1 MSDAAV
7 VCSGSFMPR
16 PLSLSLAWVFAA
28 TTARAQAPE
37 PVGAEALE
45 AARQLFFEAYAAGER
60 GRWEDAYRGFS
71 RAMAVRAS
79 PAVRFNL
86 AIAARN
92 TGRFVEALDQ
102 FRTFLREGAEGADAP
117 RRAAATREVETLT
130 TRVSRLTVR
139 VQGDTPQSFQLDGR
153 TLPLALLGAEVPV
166 DPGPHTIEV
175 VGVAGDRQ
183 RREGAVYEGERM
195 NVDVT
200 LSADAVES
208 RATATST
215 PRSQGF
221 GHWVTQPGPD
231 GRWVDWAAQAVPEAP
246 RSRWERFPFT
256 VSAPVGV
263 GTATGLLS
271 LSLRYFPRRWFGA
284 EIAVGG
290 IGAFQPGFA
299 FLAHARF
306 ASATSRQ
313 AFGLFAGPGL
323 ALASLSL
330 TCPASS
336 TQCQREERTD
346 RRLPAVSV
354 IGGVSSEWR
363 LGERLSLR
371 ATGGVRVLL
380 NPADFR
386 ALEDPALFT
395 GCATNASIGWGVTA
409 CDAYLGQSPLI
420 DPFVALDV
428 GYNF

>member
-1 MSDAAV
+1 
-7 VCSGSFMPR
+7 MPR
-16 PLSLSLAWVFAA
+16 PLPLSLALLLFAA
-28 TTARAQAPE
+28 PARAQAPAPE
-37 PVGAEALE
+37 AVGAEALE

-71 RAMAVRAS
+71 RAMSVRAS

-102 FRTFLREGAEGADAP
+102 FRTFLREGAEGADAQ
-117 RRAAATREVETLT
+117 RRAAASREVDALS
-130 TRVSRLTVR
+130 TRVARITVR
-139 VQGDTPQSFQLDGR
+139 VQGDAPQTFQLDGR
-153 TLPLALLGAEVPV
+153 PLPLGLLGAEVPV
-166 DPGPHTIEV
+166 DPGPHTIDV

-195 NVDVT
+195 TVDVT

-208 RATATST
+208 RATATT

-256 VSAPVGV
+256 VAAQVGV
-263 GTATGLLS
+263 GTATGLLT
-271 LSLRYFPRRWFGA
+271 LSVRYFPRRWFGA
-284 EIAVGG
+284 EIALGG
-290 IGAFQPGFA
+290 LGAFQPGFA

-313 AFGLFAGPGL
+313 AFGVFAGPGL

-330 TCPASS
+330 TCPASAS
-336 TQCQREERTD
+336 QCQREERTD

-354 IGGVSSEWR
+354 VGGVSSEWR

-371 ATGGVRVLL
+371 ATGGVRALL

-386 ALEDPALFT
+386 ALEDGALFT
-395 GCATNASIGWGVTA
+395 GCSANGPIGWGVTP
-409 CDAYLGQSPLI
+409 CDAYRGQSPLI
-420 DPFVALDV
+420 DPFVALDL

>member
-1 MSDAAV
+1 MA
-7 VCSGSFMPR
+7 R
-16 PLSLSLAWVFAA
+16 PLTLSLALVFTA
-28 TTARAQAPE
+28 TAARAQSPE

-60 GRWEDAYRGFS
+60 GRWEDAYRGFA
-71 RAMAVRAS
+71 RAMTIRAS

-117 RRAAATREVETLT
+117 RREAATREVNALS
-130 TRVSRLTVR
+130 TRVARLTVR
-139 VQGDTPQSFQLDGR
+139 VQGDAPRTFLLDGR
-153 TLPLALLGAEVPV
+153 TLPLALIGAEVPV
-166 DPGPHTIEV
+166 DPGPHTIDV
-175 VGVAGDRQ
+175 VGAAGDRQ
-183 RREGAVYEGERM
+183 RREGALYEGERM
-195 NVDVT
+195 SVDVT

-208 RATATST
+208 RATATTT

-246 RSRWERFPFT
+246 RSRWERYPFT
-256 VSAPVGV
+256 VAAQVGV
-263 GTATGLLS
+263 GTATGLLT
-271 LSLRYFPRRWFGA
+271 LSVRYFPRRWFGA
-284 EIAVGG
+284 EVALGG
-290 IGAFQPGFA
+290 IGSFQPGFA

-313 AFGLFAGPGL
+313 AFGIFAGPGL

-330 TCPASS
+330 TCPASPS
-336 TQCQREERTD
+336 QCQREERTD

-354 IGGVSSEWR
+354 VGGVSSEWR

-386 ALEDPALFT
+386 ALESAALFT
-395 GCATNASIGWGVTA
+395 GCSSNGPIGWGVTA
-409 CDAYLGQSPLI
+409 CDAYRGQSPLI
-420 DPFVALDV
+420 DPFVALDL

>member
-1 MSDAAV
+1 MVPS
-7 VCSGSFMPR
+7 SPSMPR
-16 PLSLSLAWVFAA
+16 PCFVSLALVLAA
-28 TTARAQAPE
+28 TSARAQNPTPE
-37 PVGAEALE
+37 AVGAEALE

-102 FRTFLREGAEGADAP
+102 FRTFLRDGAEGADAQ
-117 RRAAATREVETLT
+117 RRAAAAREVDALT
-130 TRVSRLTVR
+130 TRVARLTVR
-139 VQGDTPQSFQLDGR
+139 VQGDTAQSFQLDGR
-153 TLPLALLGAEVPV
+153 ALPVALLGAEVPV
-166 DPGPHTIEV
+166 DPGPHTIDV

-208 RATATST
+208 RAAATA

-246 RSRWERFPFT
+246 RSRWERYPFT
-256 VSAPVGV
+256 VAAQVGV
-263 GTATGLLS
+263 GTATGLLT
-271 LSLRYFPRRWFGA
+271 LSVRYFPRRWFGA
-284 EIAVGG
+284 EVALGG

-330 TCPASS
+330 TCPASA
-336 TQCQREERTD
+336 TQCQRDERTD

-395 GCATNASIGWGVTA
+395 GCSTNGPIGWGVTA
-409 CDAYLGQSPLI
+409 CDAYRGQSPLI
-420 DPFVALDV
+420 DPFVALDL